1 MINIFHML
9 MRDFSLW
16 FSYLEMLLS
25 VPWLT
30 QLCFLKKINW
40 WINETEMEKTAT
52 KLLFLLIELLMV
64 SSFANSR
71 ILQQTTICVNF
82 FLAVLHGLFFPI
94 ATCFCLRLWPI
105 YQYKTVQT
113 EMMRALSGSTLW
125 DQNSMN

>member
-1 MINIFHML
+1 MFKVIYFFFLTNPWKNSQIPKQQHCSVDEDKIQPP
-9 MRDFSLW
+9 DF
-16 FSYLEMLLS
+16 YL
-25 VPWLT
+25 
-30 QLCFLKKINW
+30 

-94 ATCFCLRLWPI
+94 ATCFCLKLWPI